1 MSDSNIL
8 ADRSNRDK
16 EDNGYGVGNREIARI
31 VSPKARNAGEW
42 SVLLVIH

>member
-31 VSPKARNAGEW
+31 VSPKARNAGER
-42 SVLLVIH
+42 LVIH